1 MKKLTIAL
9 LLSPF
14 LAAGNALAQETT
26 DPDLLSPRERVLH
39 MRPDLWPDWT
49 WMREDQAVAILK
61 GHGYDVALPLEKA
74 SAAWRGKATRN
85 NESYYVAVNRYAYV
99 FGHLDKESRSRREL
113 VAMGPSTATPSD
125 GKLATLNGPIE
136 RPVTQMA
143 PTGLTPGRPYRTV
156 MGETGWTWMKEGQAI
171 NLLMS
176 KGYDRVHGLRKDDHG
191 IWRGKALKD
200 QVAVLVGIDVYGNTI
215 HEPVGDGGVAQAGF

>member
-1 MKKLTIAL
+1 
-9 LLSPF
+9 
-14 LAAGNALAQETT
+14 
-26 DPDLLSPRERVLH
+26 
-39 MRPDLWPDWT
+39 
-49 WMREDQAVAILK
+49 
-61 GHGYDVALPLEKA
+61 
-74 SAAWRGKATRN
+74 
-85 NESYYVAVNRYAYV
+85 
-99 FGHLDKESRSRREL
+99 
-113 VAMGPSTATPSD
+113 
-125 GKLATLNGPIE
+125 
-136 RPVTQMA
+136 MA

-215 HEPVGDGGVAQAGF
+215 HEAVGDGGVAQAGF